1 MNYTDFKVLKIKR
14 KYVDT
19 YPVVLEGLFN
29 PYADVNYANYR
40 HPYYNY
46 LEKNKNYIIEC
57 YDENNNI
64 IFDKVCFKIGVYFT
78 DFKHQFP
85 DFNKTLVYVDSK
97 NIQDIKFIRVY
108 NYEKSQT
115 DKLLECFEKHKTFDE
130 EQKLNSSTDTKDNPL
145 NIGDIVLY
153 IPGNCFAY
161 ISEFRKSRI
170 KIFTEENKST
180 IVNSKNL
187 LRIPNSEEEI
197 EKLKTNITL
206 NMLKN

>member
-14 KYVDT
+14 KYDDT

-29 PYADVNYANYR
+29 PYADVNYATYSYS
-40 HPYYNY
+40 YYNY
-46 LEKNKNYIIEC
+46 LRKNKNYTIEC

-64 IFDKVCFKIGVYFT
+64 IFGKFYFKPSVYFT
-78 DFKHQFP
+78 DFEKQFP
-85 DFNKTLVYVDSK
+85 GFNNTLVYIDTK
-97 NIQDIKFIRVY
+97 NVQDIKFIRVY
-108 NYEKSQT
+108 NYEKSQS
-115 DKLLECFEKHKTFDE
+115 DKLLECFEKHKEFIE
-130 EQKLNSSTDTKDNPL
+130 EKKLKNSTDTKNNPL

-161 ISEFRKSRI
+161 VSEFRNSRI
-170 KIFTEENKST
+170 KIFTEENESKT
-180 IVNSKNL
+180 VDSKNL

>member
-14 KYVDT
+14 KYDDN

-29 PYADVNYANYR
+29 PYADDSYANYSYS
-40 HPYYNY
+40 YYNY
-46 LEKNKNYIIEC
+46 LKTNKNYTIEC

-64 IFDKVCFKIGVYFT
+64 IFGKFYFKSVVYFT
-78 DFKHQFP
+78 DFESQFP
-85 DFNKTLVYVDSK
+85 DFNKTLVYIDSK
-97 NIQDIKFIRVY
+97 NVQDIKFIRVY
-108 NYEKSQT
+108 NYEKFQT
-115 DKLLECFEKHKTFDE
+115 DKLIDCFEKQKEFDKE
-130 EQKLNSSTDTKDNPL
+130 KKLRNSTDTKNNPL

-161 ISEFRKSRI
+161 VSEFRKARV
-170 KIFTEENKST
+170 KIFTEENELKL
-180 IVNSKNL
+180 VDSKNL